1 MPRLELNFL
10 RKFPDVP
17 EVIEAAL
24 CSTLRERPGLR
35 RLRINTPPLLNNLHS
50 RASLEI
56 LDFYISDG
64 GIPWSFSCTYPRE
77 VKLHGFVRCCLKR
90 CLCSTG
96 QDSLLYEFM
105 LHSSSL
111 KFLKCLGVER
121 HDKSVKLNAPN
132 LEVLDVDVSSNGGL
146 NQLHSLRLS
155 SSVRLM
161 ARVRHPSVKDA
172 SRIKDITAVHVFHVR
187 DLFIGNIVEFSENA
201 VFGKGGQRLSC
212 GKESYRHRKL
222 RFHYPHS
229 SKLELLLLMNLPSRM
244 SPHYLSFLQAN
255 QFEINDIRIVYSTK
269 QQCLISI
276 TLPAEIEKLAC
287 DSDVYDPSYRKSV
300 KLNPEEFVTDFHPA
314 NYEILDIVR
323 DTLVPNA
330 TSLRAELHKLTLY
343 RAGDYFK
350 THITFPV
357 SLQGVLFWAAKLNP
371 LVVQLWEEKP
381 KEKKDIYV
389 SQNCL
394 GFMLSLEFPNRL
406 VELASFME
414 TMFTVCFSCCGPEDE
429 NDGTV
434 PYCNGPEGNYTDYKD
449 D

>member
-35 RLRINTPPLLNNLHS
+35 RLRINTPP
-50 RASLEI
+50 
-56 LDFYISDG
+56 
-64 GIPWSFSCTYPRE
+64 
-77 VKLHGFVRCCLKR
+77 R

-111 KFLKCLGVER
+111 KFLGVER

-172 SRIKDITAVHVFHVR
+172 SRIKDITAVHAFHVR

-255 QFEINDIRIVYSTK
+255 QFEIDDIRIVYSTK

-276 TLPAEIEKLAC
+276 TLPVEIEKLAC

-343 RAGDYFK
+343 RAEDYFK

-357 SLQGVLFWAAKLNP
+357 SLQLKSKRSSRWLLVGFPCGHRYPLNEDWWSWP
-371 LVVQLWEEKP
+371 LLWKRCSPYALAVVFC
-381 KEKKDIYV
+381 I
-389 SQNCL
+389 
-394 GFMLSLEFPNRL
+394 
-406 VELASFME
+406 
-414 TMFTVCFSCCGPEDE
+414 GPEDE
-429 NDGTV
+429 NEGTV
-434 PYCNGPEGNYTDYKD
+434 PYCNCPEGNYTDYKD